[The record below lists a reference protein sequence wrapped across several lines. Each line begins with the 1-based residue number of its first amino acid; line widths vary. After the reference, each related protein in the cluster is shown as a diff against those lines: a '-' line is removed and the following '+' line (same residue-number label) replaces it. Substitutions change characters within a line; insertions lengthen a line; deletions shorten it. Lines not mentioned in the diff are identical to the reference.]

1 MAVLSRM
8 LIFTNDSTS
17 AQRTL
22 VDDLNKKYGP
32 PSSDTGASQ
41 LNDANQRIL
50 VSIDD
55 EKGNRIK
62 AYKEHEAACLTNSSF
77 SSGNGSQGVDPV
89 PIQTMEAGM
98 RLEVRFVV
106 GGGSVCQSYRM
117 VHAGLRRY
125 CQSQNILGAPGL
137 VGALTVTMGDGPLD
151 EVSTGAT
158 HELLVNAV
166 KAKDAKEKAGTQKNR
181 PKM

>member
-1 MAVLSRM
+1 MMGR
-8 LIFTNDSTS
+8 D
-17 AQRTL
+17 
-22 VDDLNKKYGP
+22 
-32 PSSDTGASQ
+32 
-41 LNDANQRIL
+41 
-50 VSIDD
+50 
-55 EKGNRIK
+55 RIK

-98 RLEVRFVV
+98 RLE
-106 GGGSVCQSYRM
+106 GGLSSVEEVCARAIGWFRQGSSGAVKARTSW
-117 VHAGLRRY
+117 
-125 CQSQNILGAPGL
+125 GAPDL

-166 KAKDAKEKAGTQKNR
+166 KAKDAKEKACTQKNR
-181 PKM
+181 PKL